1 MEDIVELDEQ
11 GHPEDDEVDTGV
23 FKALTDEFIQ
33 TIESRPPSAPP
44 VANFGESP
52 EFKALAEVQTEA
64 RSRMQNILFLTR
76 PPTFPD
82 DE

>member
-1 MEDIVELDEQ
+1 MEDIVELDEH
-11 GHPEDDEVDTGV
+11 GHPADDEVDTGV

-33 TIESRPPSAPP
+33 TVESRPPSSPP

-52 EFKALAEVQTEA
+52 ELEALTQTQTEA
-64 RSRMQNILFLTR
+64 RSRIQNILFLTR